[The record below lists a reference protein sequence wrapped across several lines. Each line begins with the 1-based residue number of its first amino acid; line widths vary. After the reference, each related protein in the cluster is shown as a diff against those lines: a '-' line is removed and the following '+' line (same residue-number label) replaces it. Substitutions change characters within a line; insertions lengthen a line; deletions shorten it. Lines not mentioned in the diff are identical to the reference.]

1 MINIT
6 NLPICSNTNYLSK
19 NHIGPNMKKL
29 LLISTILT
37 ATVLAG
43 CNAKEKAPAADTAA
57 STPVAAQANE
67 STEKTVKYLT
77 EDKQI
82 FTLKTTDNFETATLE
97 DSKGNSYA
105 LKNGHAASGVLL
117 EGENGV
123 SIHTKGQEG
132 FIELVK
138 GKIVNIKEA
147 Q

>member
-1 MINIT
+1 MK
-6 NLPICSNTNYLSK
+6 NLF
-19 NHIGPNMKKL
+19 
-29 LLISTILT
+29 LISTILS

-43 CNAKEKAPAADTAA
+43 CNAKEKATAPDSAA
-57 STPVAAQANE
+57 SVPVTAQATTTDE
-67 STEKTVKYLT
+67 STEKTVKYLA

-132 FIELVK
+132 FIELEK
-138 GKIVNIKEA
+138 GKIVDIKET

>member
-1 MINIT
+1 M
-6 NLPICSNTNYLSK
+6 K
-19 NHIGPNMKKL
+19 NL

-37 ATVLAG
+37 AATLAG
-43 CNAKEKAPAADTAA
+43 CNAKEKAPATEAAA
-57 STPVAAQANE
+57 SAPVTAHANE
-67 STEKTVKYLT
+67 STEKTVKYLNK
-77 EDKQI
+77 DNQI

-97 DSKGNSYA
+97 DSQGNSYA

-132 FIELVK
+132 FIELTK
-138 GKIVNIKEA
+138 GKIINIKEA

>member
-1 MINIT
+1 M
-6 NLPICSNTNYLSK
+6 K
-19 NHIGPNMKKL
+19 NL

-37 ATVLAG
+37 AATLAG
-43 CNAKEKAPAADTAA
+43 CNAKEKAPATEAVASAPVTAH
-57 STPVAAQANE
+57 ANE
-67 STEKTVKYLT
+67 STEKTVKYLNK
-77 EDKQI
+77 DNQI

-97 DSKGNSYA
+97 DSQGNSYA

-132 FIELVK
+132 FIELTK
-138 GKIVNIKEA
+138 GKIINIKEA

>member
-1 MINIT
+1 M
-6 NLPICSNTNYLSK
+6 K
-19 NHIGPNMKKL
+19 NL

-37 ATVLAG
+37 AATLAG
-43 CNAKEKAPAADTAA
+43 CNAKEKAPATEAAA
-57 STPVAAQANE
+57 SAPVAAHANE
-67 STEKTVKYLT
+67 STEKTVKYLNK
-77 EDKQI
+77 DNQI

-97 DSKGNSYA
+97 DSQGNSYA

-132 FIELVK
+132 FIELTK
-138 GKIVNIKEA
+138 GKIINIKEA

>member
-1 MINIT
+1 M
-6 NLPICSNTNYLSK
+6 K
-19 NHIGPNMKKL
+19 NL

-37 ATVLAG
+37 AATLAG
-43 CNAKEKAPAADTAA
+43 CNAKEKATASNAEA
-57 STPVAAQANE
+57 STPAAQTNE

-97 DSKGNSYA
+97 DSQGNSYA

-117 EGENGV
+117 EGEDGV

-132 FIELVK
+132 FIELTK
-138 GKIVNIKEA
+138 GKTINIKEA

>member
-1 MINIT
+1 MGN
-6 NLPICSNTNYLSK
+6 
-19 NHIGPNMKKL
+19 L

-37 ATVLAG
+37 AAVLAG
-43 CNAKEKAPAADTAA
+43 CNAKEKAPASDAAA
-57 STPVAAQANE
+57 SAPAAQANSNE
-67 STEKTVKYLT
+67 TTEKTVKYLT

-82 FTLKTTDNFETATLE
+82 FTLKTIDNFETATLE
-97 DSKGNSYA
+97 DSQGNSYA

-132 FIELVK
+132 FIELTK
-138 GKIVNIKEA
+138 GKIINIKEA